1 MHLTTLIYLNQH
13 PEAKVK
19 VRLIRANT
27 YYVDFATIVFTRCCM
42 YKTHI
47 SNRYQWICISI
58 LLIVTVRY
66 P

>member
-27 YYVDFATIVFTRCCM
+27 YYVDFATIVLPDVA